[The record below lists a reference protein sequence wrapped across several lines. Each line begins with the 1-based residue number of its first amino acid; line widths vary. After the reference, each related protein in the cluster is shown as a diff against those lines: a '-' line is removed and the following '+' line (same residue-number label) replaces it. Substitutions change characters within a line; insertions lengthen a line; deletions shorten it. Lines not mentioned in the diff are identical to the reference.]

1 MSLGTNHMQ
10 IDQRMT
16 IYTAAELKPRLLAEI
31 AESDSPSADLSAVPE
46 IDTAG
51 LQLLLLAR
59 REAAAVGREFRIL
72 EPSECVR
79 EVLSLAAVSYIESMP
94 TPRGGSA
101 T

>member
-1 MSLGTNHMQ
+1 MSPGTNRMR

-16 IYTAAELKPRLLAEI
+16 IYTAAELKPKLLAEI
-31 AESDSPSADLSAVPE
+31 AESDSPCADLSAVQE
-46 IDTAG
+46 IDAAG

-79 EVLSLAAVSYIESMP
+79 EVLSLAAGPSMDSVSTSL
-94 TPRGGSA
+94 GGPA

>member
-1 MSLGTNHMQ
+1 MR

-31 AESDSPSADLSAVPE
+31 ADSAVPSVDLSAVQE
-46 IDTAG
+46 IDAAG

-79 EVLSLAAVSYIESMP
+79 EVLSLAAVSYMDSGP
-94 TPRGGSA
+94 TSLGGPA